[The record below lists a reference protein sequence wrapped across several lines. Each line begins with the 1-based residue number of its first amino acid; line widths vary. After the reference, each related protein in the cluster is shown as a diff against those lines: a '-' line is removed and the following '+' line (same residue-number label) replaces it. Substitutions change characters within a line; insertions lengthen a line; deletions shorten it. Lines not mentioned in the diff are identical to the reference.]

1 MSLQWCKINVRR
13 IKPID
18 FNRASHQGKAI
29 RIDPGNLVTQ
39 CSRKQPLFAHTVALI
54 Y

>member
-1 MSLQWCKINVRR
+1 MSLQWCKTHLQR
-13 IKPID
+13 IELVD
-18 FNRASHQGKAI
+18 FNRASHQSKAI

-39 CSRKQPLFAHTVALI
+39 CSRKQPLFAHTAALI